1 MQNKVRTAIIGL
13 PQDHARQLHAFL
25 RRVVDVALVR
35 EDPRDA
41 MSPLLVARPQAV
53 LLYLAEADG
62 VGIQFARRMRSELPD
77 TALVLLCH
85 VEDVTLTREAM
96 RLGARALIVV
106 GKDDD
111 DLARTFV
118 KIAEEQRS
126 DMPGGEV
133 VTVLGSKGG
142 VGATSLAINLAGALA
157 IDPNL
162 RVALI
167 DLSPYLG
174 EIGVYLQ
181 LDTTVSPRTLVRESL
196 MIDDEWMQN
205 AVPRHS
211 LGFSVFAQPL
221 KPGAPPLNVADIAQ
235 SIGILRRL
243 FSHVVI
249 DAGTGGSELGFAAL
263 AVASKP
269 LLVMGGDT
277 PSLVAAQRALHTLKA
292 LGQDPRR
299 IWTVLNAAAP
309 EPVDAARARSILGAD
324 PTLTFPHDR
333 KAVDVSL
340 HTGRLVVESAPE
352 SELTQ
357 AFLRAAMGMC
367 DDYRPAIQAGAGG
380 KRKKLFGLF

>member
-277 PSLVAAQRALHTLKA
+277 PSSRPSAPAHAGRPSGKIHAPHLDRAQRRGPRARRRRPHTLH
-292 LGQDPRR
+292 LGRRPYPHLPPRPQSR
-299 IWTVLNAAAP
+299 RCVVTH
-309 EPVDAARARSILGAD
+309 RAS
-324 PTLTFPHDR
+324 
-333 KAVDVSL
+333 
-340 HTGRLVVESAPE
+340 GRGV
-352 SELTQ
+352 
-357 AFLRAAMGMC
+357 
-367 DDYRPAIQAGAGG
+367 GAGVRAHPSVLARG
-380 KRKKLFGLF
+380 DGHV